1 MIMKVTRSRSDV
13 GFRCGRGRPNYENR
27 TMKAA
32 NRTADSANNDC
43 LRLMMERGCAIPA
56 LFGKIE
62 LPRLFP
68 VMIDGDR
75 TAHKEITVSS
85 LSLSLSLSLFSP
97 SMSVLRSVNRTK
109 TLLCFFWHGNWK
121 STNLTART
129 TDEDEDDH
137 KCHRLPSVIER
148 RPTERTN
155 GQFVESVSVKPPLG
169 SEGQMTSII
178 R

>member
-1 MIMKVTRSRSDV
+1 MKVTRSRSDV

-43 LRLMMERGCAIPA
+43 LRLIPLMMERGCAIPA

-75 TAHKEITVSS
+75 TAHKEITVS
-85 LSLSLSLSLFSP
+85 LSLSLSLSLFPLYVRSP
-97 SMSVLRSVNRTK
+97 LRQSNEDSPLFFLAWKLEVDKFDCPNNR
-109 TLLCFFWHGNWK
+109 
-121 STNLTART
+121 
-129 TDEDEDDH
+129 
-137 KCHRLPSVIER
+137 
-148 RPTERTN
+148 
-155 GQFVESVSVKPPLG
+155 
-169 SEGQMTSII
+169 
-178 R
+178 